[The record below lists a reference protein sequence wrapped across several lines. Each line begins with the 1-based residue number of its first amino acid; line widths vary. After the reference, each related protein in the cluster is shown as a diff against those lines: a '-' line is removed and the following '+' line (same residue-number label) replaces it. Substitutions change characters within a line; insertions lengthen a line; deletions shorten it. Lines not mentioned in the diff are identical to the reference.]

1 MSKQSDDGKW
11 RSFVLRQRMTRLF
24 ILVAFL
30 TNLALPF
37 GSPYSLMSVGSMV
50 IAAAFSW
57 CVFLFDCPCCRRS
70 CVGVGSAWLLLPPTH
85 CRNCGTAVGAPCEK
99 R

>member
-1 MSKQSDDGKW
+1 MSKQGDDGKS

-37 GSPYSLMSVGSMV
+37 GSLYSLMSVGSMV

-57 CVFLFDCPCCRRS
+57 SVFLFDCETCN
-70 CVGVGSAWLLLPPTH
+70 
-85 CRNCGTAVGAPCEK
+85 RNGN
-99 R
+99 